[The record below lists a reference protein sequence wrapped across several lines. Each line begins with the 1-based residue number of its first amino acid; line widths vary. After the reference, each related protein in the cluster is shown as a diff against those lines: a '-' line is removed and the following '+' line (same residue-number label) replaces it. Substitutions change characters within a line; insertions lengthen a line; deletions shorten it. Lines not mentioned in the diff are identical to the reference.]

1 MSGEVGSNG
10 GAEARAG
17 ASARPAIELHEVEF
31 SFGPRRVLEAVDLR
45 VERGAFL
52 GIIGPNGGGK
62 TTLLEIVLGLLEPD
76 DGSVDVLGRTPAEA
90 RGRIGYVPQHARF
103 DHDFPITVRD
113 LVLMGRLGRR
123 RGRPGRWSADDR
135 ASAGRA
141 LRRMELEDRAEA
153 LIGGLSGGQLQRAL
167 IARALAVEPEIL
179 LLDEPT
185 ASVDTRVGR
194 NVYELLQELAGSVTV
209 VLVTHD
215 VGVISRYVE
224 SVACL
229 NRRLHYHGT
238 DELTPELLE
247 ETYGAPVDMVAHEH
261 GQRLLGEHGDA

>member
-1 MSGEVGSNG
+1 MSGDAESAGNRGSGVAG
-10 GAEARAG
+10 GG
-17 ASARPAIELHEVEF
+17 RPALEMRGVDF
-31 SFGPRRVLEAVDLR
+31 SFGARQVLEAVDLR
-45 VERGAFL
+45 VEEGAFL

-76 DGSVDVLGRTPAEA
+76 AGSVSVLGRTPTEA
-90 RGRIGYVPQHARF
+90 RSRIGYVPQHARF

-123 RGRPGRWSADDR
+123 RGRPGRWSTADR
-135 ASAGRA
+135 TAAGRA
-141 LRRMELEDRAEA
+141 LRRMELEDREGD

-194 NVYELLQELAGSVTV
+194 NVYELLQKLAGSVTV

-224 SVACL
+224 SLACL

-261 GQRLLGEHGDA
+261 GQRLLDEHGDA

>member
-1 MSGEVGSNG
+1 MSGGAGSTGNEG
-10 GAEARAG
+10 PGAG
-17 ASARPAIELHEVEF
+17 PSGRPALELRAVEF
-31 SFGPRRVLEAVDLR
+31 SFGARRVLEAVDLR
-45 VERGAFL
+45 VEAGAFL

-76 DGSVDVLGRTPAEA
+76 AGSVKVLGRTPTEA

-123 RGRPGRWSADDR
+123 GGRPGRWSADDR
-135 ASAGRA
+135 AAAGRA
-141 LRRMELEDRAEA
+141 LRRMELEDRAEE

-185 ASVDTRVGR
+185 ASVDTRIGR

>member
-1 MSGEVGSNG
+1 MSGEPGSAGNG
-10 GAEARAG
+10 GSVAG
-17 ASARPAIELHEVEF
+17 ASGRPALELRGVDF
-31 SFGPRRVLEAVDLR
+31 SFGARRVLEAVDLR

-76 DGSVDVLGRTPAEA
+76 AGSVGVLGRTPVEA

-103 DHDFPITVRD
+103 DHDFPISVRD

-135 ASAGRA
+135 AAAGRA
-141 LRRMELEDRAEA
+141 LRRMELEDRAED

-194 NVYELLQELAGSVTV
+194 NVYELLQKLAGSVTV

-261 GQRLLGEHGDA
+261 GQRLLGGHGDA